1 MLQEIRRMARRTMI
15 SERLREVCAA
25 LGNDSFR
32 IQECLARPA
41 LVDRLAR
48 NLFDADRARRC

>member
-1 MLQEIRRMARRTMI
+1 MARRTMI